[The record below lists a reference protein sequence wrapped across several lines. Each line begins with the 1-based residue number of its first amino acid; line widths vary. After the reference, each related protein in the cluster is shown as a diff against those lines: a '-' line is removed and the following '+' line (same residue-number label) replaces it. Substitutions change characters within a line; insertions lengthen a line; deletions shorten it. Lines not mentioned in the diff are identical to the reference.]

1 MKAIINIKS
10 KRNQLSRLNGL
21 TFDVLEQGHE
31 LCIDDQGA
39 MLIIFDDYGEC
50 IRHFEFADIIIVDFQ
65 IEFQDAYNRMLFA
78 EPKDASES
86 RCYYFRL
93 LKYHDIKEISF
104 DPKLNVK
111 NN

>member
-21 TFDVLEQGHE
+21 TFDVLKQGHE

-39 MLIIFDDYGEC
+39 ILIIFDDYGEC

-65 IEFQDAYNRMLFA
+65 EEMQNASDMLKTA
-78 EPKDASES
+78 KKIDDILEMC
-86 RCYYFRL
+86 CYYFRL
-93 LKYHDIKEISF
+93 LKYQQINGIKF
-104 DPKLNVK
+104 DSYK
-111 NN
+111 N